1 MAVIEN
7 PMSMLRRCGDMSRIG
22 VEESLQN
29 VVQALREKGHD
40 VVELKQESDAQNCDC
55 CVLTGLDSN
64 VMGIA
69 NVVTQGS
76 VIEANGLSA
85 DEVCQQVE
93 SKLR

>member
-1 MAVIEN
+1 
-7 PMSMLRRCGDMSRIG
+7 MSRIG

-76 VIEANGLSA
+76 VIEADGLSA
-85 DEVCQQVE
+85 DEVCQRVE
-93 SKLR
+93 SKLQ

>member
-1 MAVIEN
+1 
-7 PMSMLRRCGDMSRIG
+7 MSRRIG

-40 VVELKQESDAQNCDC
+40 VVELKQETDAQGCDC

-93 SKLR
+93 SKLQY

>member
-1 MAVIEN
+1 
-7 PMSMLRRCGDMSRIG
+7 MSRIG
-22 VEESLQN
+22 VEGSLQN

-40 VVELKQESDAQNCDC
+40 VVELKQESDAQGCDC

-64 VMGIA
+64 VMGISNA
-69 NVVTQGS
+69 VTQGS